1 MSWILLVHI
10 LQLLRKQHVIITR
23 SHGLPPDLARPPH
36 HDVPVSGDPDADQ
49 PPVSGAGEADE
60 VVLGAVDGVE
70 RADRQLT
77 RAALQLAEM
86 LCLKNCKRILTVGTQ
101 VQRNVIQG

>member
-23 SHGLPPDLARPPH
+23 SHGLPPD
-36 HDVPVSGDPDADQ
+36 Q
-49 PPVSGAGEADE
+49 PPVSGTGEADE

-77 RAALQLAEM
+77 RAALKLAEQE
-86 LCLKNCKRILTVGTQ
+86 LTVLLETEVDTHHAGFTL
-101 VQRNVIQG
+101 VSN